1 MTNVFTMVL
10 ISSLFTGMVMLVMC
24 ASDKKLGARISPKK
38 RTLAATLTLFL
49 QPVMLAVATALSL
62 ASDIFGKVEETATE
76 AVTTVTDTGVID
88 SFVAPV
94 TTTTT
99 TAVQDS
105 SAVGVTTGIALPDFD
120 MVMKILTC
128 LWLAGVAVTALYKI
142 VSYLRFVRNLKKS
155 LTPCDCGTQI
165 PAFTSPQAGTPF
177 LMGFFRAKI
186 ILPEKQMDEEE
197 LRLAVRHEMI
207 HHGRHD
213 IQKKFFAEMLKCLN
227 WFNPAFYVFASK
239 LSELSELAVD
249 EILSSELDYTG
260 RKTYGGLLL
269 KFASA
274 KEEPVLCTDLS
285 KGAKSLAERLE
296 LIVSDEKPKPTKGEK
311 IALGVLTAA
320 TLAVIGISVS
330 LCMTAVP
337 TVVTGLEIDSGDS
350 DNVIKIDLSNEHFV
364 EAPTTIEDGPENPL
378 LDADYTG
385 CSVYVERWIYGFF
398 DEPVLLDDD
407 SAENIISII
416 ESMDLDRLPIEINT
430 DELAAGESTA
440 SLYTIVLVD
449 GTEHSVGEIWTY
461 YNISY
466 TERVDCSCLIIDGYF
481 YLMSDE
487 GSELLSEFRQSWLE
501 QYKYDLAVN
510 TICRNE
516 YKYNIVHSIFE
527 YQYEETK
534 QEMID
539 SGVIESEEEYYEIL
553 AGIDDVT
560 KYVVPGT

>member
-1 MTNVFTMVL
+1 MRDIFALIL
-10 ISSLFTGMVMLVMC
+10 ISSVFTGAVMLLLCVY
-24 ASDKKLGARISPKK
+24 DKRLGNHLSPKR
-38 RTLAATLTLFL
+38 RTTAASLTLLL
-49 QPVMLAVATALSL
+49 QPLMLALSTALSFV
-62 ASDIFGKVEETATE
+62 ADIFDTAGETVADSE
-76 AVTTVTDTGVID
+76 VAAVIID
-88 SFVAPV
+88 SFIAPV
-94 TTTTT
+94 TITEVTT
-99 TAVQDS
+99 
-105 SAVGVTTGIALPDFD
+105 SAIQESTVGVTVSYSPDFGLIFG
-120 MVMKILTC
+120 ILTC
-128 LWLAGVAVTALYKI
+128 LWLAGVLATALYKI
-142 VSYLRFVRNLKKS
+142 VSYLRFVHNLKKS
-155 LTPCDCGTQI
+155 LTPCDCGAPV
-165 PAFTSPQAGTPF
+165 PAFTSPQARTPF

-186 ILPEKQMDEEE
+186 ILPEKQMDGEE

-207 HHGRHD
+207 HHKRHD
-213 IQKKFFAEMLKCLN
+213 IQKKFFTEMLKCLN
-227 WFNPAFYVFASK
+227 WFNPVFYVFAGK

-260 RKTYGGLLL
+260 RKAYGGLLL

-296 LIVSDEKPKPTKGEK
+296 LIVSDEKPNPTKGEK
-311 IALGVLTAA
+311 IALGVLTAVI
-320 TLAVIGISVS
+320 LAVIGISVS

-337 TVVTGLEIDSGDS
+337 TVVTGLEIDSGNADE
-350 DNVIKIDLSNEHFV
+350 IIRIDLSNEHFV
-364 EAPTTIEDGPENPL
+364 EAPTFIEDGPENPL
-378 LDADYTG
+378 LDADFTG

-416 ESMDLDRLPIEINT
+416 GSMDLDRLPIEVNT

-440 SLYTIVLVD
+440 SLYTIVMAD
-449 GTEHSVGEIWTY
+449 GTEHSIGEISTY

-466 TERVDCSCLIIDGYF
+466 TEEVDCSCLIIDGYF

-510 TICRNE
+510 AICRNE

-539 SGVIESEEEYYEIL
+539 NGVIESEDEYYEIL

-560 KYVVPGT
+560 KYVVPET